1 MRDIAGC
8 LTGKNF
14 EDSIGYRYR
23 HTISQ
28 KGEFMIRDLYL
39 GFMRLHI
46 LYHASEEPIF
56 GVGMLNELRRHGYR
70 TSPGTLYPM
79 LHRME
84 KDRYLESEK
93 QVVGG
98 KVRRVYRITD
108 EGTASLAEA
117 KEKVWELFTEL
128 FERELPKDLR
138 RKRST
143 IPDRDSIGDR

>member
-1 MRDIAGC
+1 MTRQ
-8 LTGKNF
+8 NF
-14 EDSIGYRYR
+14 EVSIGYRYR
-23 HTISQ
+23 HPISQ
-28 KGEFMIRDLYL
+28 ESESMIRDLYL

-128 FERELPKDLR
+128 FERELPEDLTR
-138 RKRST
+138 T
-143 IPDRDSIGDR
+143 GTTVPDRDAIGDG